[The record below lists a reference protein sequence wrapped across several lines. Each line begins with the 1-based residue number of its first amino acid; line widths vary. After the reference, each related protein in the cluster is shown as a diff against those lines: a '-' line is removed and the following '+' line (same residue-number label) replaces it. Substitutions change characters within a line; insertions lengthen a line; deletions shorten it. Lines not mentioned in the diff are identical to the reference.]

1 MLTKSSA
8 PSLSISVLS
17 LSLLVA
23 PGCSRDEQPD
33 KSTPKL
39 QVELLCSG
47 TGCAAFVKG
56 AAPGILQDPSA
67 LKDVRK
73 QIPAFRR
80 VPDERLT
87 AREVDGGIIISI
99 KAAQ

>member
-8 PSLSISVLS
+8 PSLSISFVS

-23 PGCSRDEQPD
+23 PGCSRDEQAD

-47 TGCAAFVKG
+47 SGCSAFVKG
-56 AAPGILQDPSA
+56 GTPSILQDPLA
-67 LKDVRK
+67 LQDVRR
-73 QIPAFRR
+73 QIPALRR
-80 VPDERLT
+80 VPDEHLT

-99 KAAQ
+99 KAHK